1 MNNAST
7 TRSYAPDR
15 FTEEDVLRQLDSAG
29 LRYKVLQR
37 YILSQCPLHDDAHP
51 SVQIFRDDWFAN
63 CHSGCGRFHI
73 TKAFP
78 QLRAPGGVSG
88 SAIQVPTSRSARNV
102 DKPAVTDYRTFDLM
116 DDWKKMEPIP
126 RNHYFKNIP
135 IEVLHELGWR
145 YIPEYEQYFIPY
157 FSASKRSIPFA
168 QYRNLDPKKPRFI
181 MLKDARPT
189 CYGTWNLDNSKLF
202 VVEGASDAAVMEA
215 CDIPWI
221 AVPSASSG
229 QLAGSMAAYCKANGI
244 QLVYAGD
251 NDSAGLKIAQALE
264 EIVNLRVRQPRAA
277 YKDWGEMYEAEG
289 QESVT
294 DYCLAELAPYAIDN
308 ITEIFP
314 GARELTL
321 VGDDV
326 QGKEPATP
334 TPQQLF

>member
-1 MNNAST
+1 MSDAST
-7 TRSYAPDR
+7 TRSYAPDK

-78 QLRAPGGVSG
+78 QLRNPRNSSSAGVRTAPRRAASE
-88 SAIQVPTSRSARNV
+88 SELS
-102 DKPAVTDYRTFDLM
+102 DYKTFDLM
-116 DDWKKMEPIP
+116 DEWQKMEPIP

-135 IEVLHELGWR
+135 LEVLDELGWR
-145 YIPEYEQYFIPY
+145 WIPDYEQYFIPY
-157 FSASKRSIPFA
+157 FSASKQSIPFA
-168 QYRNLDPKKPRFI
+168 QYRNLDPDRPRF
-181 MLKDARPT
+181 MFLKDAKPT

-202 VVEGASDAAVMEA
+202 VVEGASDAAVLQA

-229 QLAGSMAAYCKANGI
+229 ALAGALAVYCKQNGI

-251 NDSAGLKIAQALE
+251 NDTAGLKIAQALE
-264 EIVNLRVRQPRAA
+264 ENITLRFRQPRPA

-294 DYCLAELAPYAIDN
+294 DYCLAELAPYVLDN
-308 ITEIFP
+308 IQQVFP
-314 GARELTL
+314 DAKELTL
-321 VGDDV
+321 VGGGNG
-326 QGKEPATP
+326 GKDPAP
-334 TPQQLF
+334 PPRLL